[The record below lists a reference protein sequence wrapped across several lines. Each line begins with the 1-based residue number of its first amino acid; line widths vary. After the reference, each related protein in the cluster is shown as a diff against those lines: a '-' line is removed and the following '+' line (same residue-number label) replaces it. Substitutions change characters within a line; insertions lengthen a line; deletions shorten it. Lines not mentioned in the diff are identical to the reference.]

1 MYIVYINCCLIVC
14 YLQEWIDHALKNAPL
29 LSIYMWLC
37 LCCCIVSNLHKIKS
51 FSHSWKLFG
60 CTLQG
65 KFCTVWA
72 FPRVVYLKSQD
83 AAATWESS
91 LFWRD
96 FLGEKTRPLW
106 VWRSFSAC
114 LPLERTRL
122 ADQLAAAGDDC
133 RPTVTTPCPEREG
146 GKLEEKKSQRVG
158 SQFKKEG
165 ATADVQYCIVHTCA
179 SSSLKSLILDSL
191 DELTSAGSRRLR
203 SASSEAY
210 LRT

>member
-1 MYIVYINCCLIVC
+1 MGKKSHFFAWIIESWWRFIHFCCRLCVLYIVYINCCLMVC

-60 CTLQG
+60 CTLYKGSSALFEHFQG
-65 KFCTVWA
+65 WFIWSHRMLLPLGSRRC
-72 FPRVVYLKSQD
+72 SG
-83 AAATWESS
+83 EI
-91 LFWRD
+91 
-96 FLGEKTRPLW
+96 FLGKNKATFGVKKLQRLPSSGEDETGWSVGGR
-106 VWRSFSAC
+106 WRR
-114 LPLERTRL
+114 LP
-122 ADQLAAAGDDC
+122 ANC
-133 RPTVTTPCPEREG
+133 YN
-146 GKLEEKKSQRVG
+146 SM
-158 SQFKKEG
+158 S
-165 ATADVQYCIVHTCA
+165 CA